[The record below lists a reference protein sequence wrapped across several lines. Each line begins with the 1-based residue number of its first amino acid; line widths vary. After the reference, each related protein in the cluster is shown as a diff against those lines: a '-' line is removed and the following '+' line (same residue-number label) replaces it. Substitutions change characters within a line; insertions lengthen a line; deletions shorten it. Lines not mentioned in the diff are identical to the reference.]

1 MRTAPDNMKSLTR
14 IYVMLAL
21 AVAVVIVL
29 VYLLTPRAPDWKLVS
44 VSFGGFTN
52 RAAGPSVALSVQNR
66 TGAAIKVMDHYYV
79 ESPEMPSYAATNH
92 IIGAGRR
99 LPTGTNMVVAV
110 GQTRRL
116 LIPVPS
122 DGNRWRVSLEFARA
136 NLQTRLAEYLQK
148 PHGTWTKYVPEPV
161 RAIYIVRS
169 AGCEISTD
177 AK

>member
-1 MRTAPDNMKSLTR
+1 MRRTTR
-14 IYVMLAL
+14 VYVILGL
-21 AVAVVIVL
+21 AVAVLLVV
-29 VYLLTPRAPDWKLVS
+29 VYLLTPAVVPDWRLVK

-52 RAAGPSVALSVQNR
+52 RAGILSAALSVQNQGP
-66 TGAAIKVMDHYYV
+66 GAVRVMDHYYV
-79 ESPEMPSYAATNH
+79 ETPEMPSYAATNH

-99 LPTGTNMVVAV
+99 LPAGTSIVVAA
-110 GQTRRL
+110 GGTGRM

-122 DGNRWRVSLEFARA
+122 DGNRWKVSLEFARA

-148 PHGTWTKYVPEPV
+148 PHGGWVKYVPTQV

-169 AGCEISTD
+169 AGCEFSTD